1 MNQLFYSIAGGI
13 VHQIRREKRPTI
25 SEVIGRSKRIK
36 HNGNWFYFN
45 FSVESSSFKLNNFKT
60 EKFKLTFEG
69 WNRPVCHLFGFTRVS
84 FCQNLLH
91 FILEQWSESWRR
103 WCRVSF
109 SASFKNSSPRE
120 KVGNC
125 LRFETGGWSLC
136 FYPLWSRNIWIF
148 FPTLTMAACA
158 KKNFWQN
165 DLLTPSARE
174 CTIEIWSMHAY
185 TEFDCVALL
194 AML

>member
-1 MNQLFYSIAGGI
+1 MELCTKSDAKNVRQ
-13 VHQIRREKRPTI
+13 HQ
-25 SEVIGRSKRIK
+25 EVIVRGKRIT

-45 FSVESSSFKLNNFKT
+45 FSVVSSSFKLNNFKT

-69 WNRPVCHLFGFTRVS
+69 GNRPVCHLFGFTRVS

-91 FILEQWSESWRR
+91 FTLEQWSESWRR

-109 SASFKNSSPRE
+109 SVVFLFSASFKNSSWRE

-125 LRFETGGWSLC
+125 LRFGTGGWSLC

-148 FPTLTMAACA
+148 FPTLTMAARA
-158 KKNFWQN
+158 KKKFLAKRFAHAISEHN
-165 DLLTPSARE
+165 R
-174 CTIEIWSMHAY
+174 IWSTLTY
-185 TEFDCVALL
+185 TEFDWGALP